1 MCCGPPHGF
10 AAHTIR
16 LLEIDNTLRAITRCG
31 EMARTDVAP
40 IVVGLPPETPWDDL
54 AVPGI
59 LGAMSVGNLARIA
72 AVLAACAAA
81 AGSASSRSSS
91 SGSEQNPSLAGQTS
105 APPPQQMEP
114 NLALGLWRST
124 FGAVKI
130 EADNS
135 HGGLEA
141 GSVQGIWVYER
152 QGQEIVGYFAG
163 NLRGNVLS
171 FRWQEPNNPPLTGE
185 GFLVFDVQG
194 RQYSGRW
201 WSDKRDRVGDW
212 NGWRPPAARSGRPDR
227 DSAGAYGGQDDG
239 YEPAPYRRQ
248 QPYQP
253 RPYQPSPYQQPYQ
266 QPYPPPYQQPYAP
279 SPYQQPP
286 AQRQPP
292 QPPPPS
298 QPTYY

>member
-1 MCCGPPHGF
+1 
-10 AAHTIR
+10 
-16 LLEIDNTLRAITRCG
+16 
-31 EMARTDVAP
+31 
-40 IVVGLPPETPWDDL
+40 
-54 AVPGI
+54 
-59 LGAMSVGNLARIA
+59 MSVGNLVRVA

-81 AGSASSRSSS
+81 AGSATSSSS
-91 SGSEQNPSLAGQTS
+91 SGSGSSANAPVAASGQNG

-135 HGGLEA
+135 HGGLAA
-141 GSVQGIWVYER
+141 GSLQGIWMYQR
-152 QGQEIVGYFAG
+152 QGQEVVGYFAG

-212 NGWRPPAARSGRPDR
+212 SGWRQPGARGDR
-227 DSAGAYGGQDDG
+227 YRNDAAGAYGGQDYG
-239 YEPAPYRRQ
+239 YEPAYRRQ

-253 RPYQPSPYQQPYQ
+253 RRYQQ
-266 QPYPPPYQQPYAP
+266 
-279 SPYQQPP
+279 
-286 AQRQPP
+286 
-292 QPPPPS
+292 
-298 QPTYY
+298 